1 MICPF
6 CAHLE
11 NRVVD
16 SREIREGAEI
26 RRRRECSSC
35 GRRFTTYERVD
46 ELPATVV
53 KRDGRRESF
62 DREKLLTGLLKA
74 CEKRPV
80 PRRELVA
87 VVDAVESSM
96 AAREVREMT
105 SEEIGNAVIDE
116 LRALDQVAY
125 VRFASV
131 YRRFED
137 IHQFMEELRELIRPS
152 RERGDGQEE
161 GIAQAAAQDHD
172 AMRAADTKKQKAK
185 RKKPKPA
192 DIEKDDDQPRLFD
205 EDDEDPPDH
214 PPRDQ

>member
-6 CAHLE
+6 CGHAE
-11 NRVVD
+11 NRVID
-16 SREIREGAEI
+16 SREVRDGAEI
-26 RRRRECSSC
+26 RRRRECDGC

-80 PRRELVA
+80 PRRELMA
-87 VVDAVESSM
+87 IVDSVESTL
-96 AAREVREMT
+96 AAREVREMS
-105 SEEIGNAVIDE
+105 SEEIGALVIDQ
-116 LRALDQVAY
+116 LRQLDQVAY

-137 IHQFMEELRELIRPS
+137 VQQFMEELRQLLLAR
-152 RERGDGQEE
+152 DGN
-161 GIAQAAAQDHD
+161 G
-172 AMRAADTKKQKAK
+172 
-185 RKKPKPA
+185 
-192 DIEKDDDQPRLFD
+192 
-205 EDDEDPPDH
+205 
-214 PPRDQ
+214 